1 MLGFDLIF
9 SWENRQEYVDAIR
22 GLRFQELLCEDRVRA
37 VHCGIASIIPLQLMV
52 LMSPLDLEIRTSGVP
67 VVDLDF
73 LKVSVYEVLKII
85 E

>member
-22 GLRFQELLCEDRVRA
+22 GLRFQELMCEDRVRA

-52 LMSPLDLEIRTSGVP
+52 LMSPLDLEIRTSGLP

-73 LKVSVYEVLKII
+73 LKVSVYEVL
-85 E
+85 

>member
-37 VHCGIASIIPLQLMV
+37 VHCGIASIIPLQLMA
-52 LMSPLDLEIRTSGVP
+52 LMTPLDLEIRTSGVP

>member
-9 SWENRQEYVDAIR
+9 SWENRQEYVDGIR

-52 LMSPLDLEIRTSGVP
+52 LMSPLDLEIRTSGLP

>member
-52 LMSPLDLEIRTSGVP
+52 LMSPLDLEIRTSGLP

>member
-22 GLRFQELLCEDRVRA
+22 GLRFQELMCEDRVRA

-52 LMSPLDLEIRTSGVP
+52 LMSPLDLEIRTSGLP